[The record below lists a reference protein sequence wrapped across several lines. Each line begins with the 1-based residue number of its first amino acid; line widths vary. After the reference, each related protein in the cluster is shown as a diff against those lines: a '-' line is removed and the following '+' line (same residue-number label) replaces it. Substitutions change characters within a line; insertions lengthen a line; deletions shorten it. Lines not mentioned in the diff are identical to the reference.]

1 MIVRTTRH
9 ISRIFTYTKKTK
21 KKKKRSFRRPCD
33 KWSKINEEKKSQ
45 KPFVYVIPTCC
56 K

>member
-21 KKKKRSFRRPCD
+21 KKKKDHLEDR
-33 KWSKINEEKKSQ
+33 
-45 KPFVYVIPTCC
+45 VISGV